1 MTFNRPLPVAKE
13 ANLVGGDIN
22 TEAVAGIKPREQE
35 TEPRGGS
42 QQFGDSAES
51 SPLCETS
58 VSRQPPATIRD
69 FEGRFRGILHFA
81 PRHAA
86 FFSFIS
92 LFFSLSLSLLFLLF
106 PPIHL
111 CAVERDG
118 NGFVRV
124 SFFLLFLF
132 FLFSRGRAFAS
143 CLNMGEK

>member
-22 TEAVAGIKPREQE
+22 TEAGAGIKPREQE

-92 LFFSLSLSLLFLLF
+92 LFFSLSLS
-106 PPIHL
+106 P
-111 CAVERDG
+111 
-118 NGFVRV
+118 
-124 SFFLLFLF
+124 
-132 FLFSRGRAFAS
+132 FSPLSTDTPLRG
-143 CLNMGEK
+143 GT